1 VRNDCKVFQFCRA
14 KCHRAFLKKRN
25 PRKVKWTKAFRKAA
39 GKEMRVD
46 ATFEFEKRRNTPVR
60 YDRELVGATIG
71 AMRRVKAIQEARE
84 KRFFDGRMV
93 GKKAT
98 EKAKRAAEIAAAL
111 DLAKPA
117 AAKVR
122 ATVARAIA
130 TARASHAARRP
141 PRSCYFCSSPC
152 YPGKGQTFVRNDC
165 KVFQFCRA
173 KCHRAFLKKRN
184 PRKVKWTKA
193 FRKAA
198 GKEMRVDATFEF
210 EKRRNTPVRYDRE
223 LMGATIGAM
232 KRVKAI
238 QEARE
243 KRFYDARMKGV
254 KSAEKALHKAEIAA
268 NIDLIKPAAIRKKEE
283 VAGRTRAQKKAGA
296 GEGRML
302 EEE

>member
-1 VRNDCKVFQFCRA
+1 LAFFTLRPRLAFFSRA
-14 KCHRAFLKKRN
+14 RARSGPSYRRRAAARA
-25 PRKVKWTKAFRKAA
+25 PRPSAR
-39 GKEMRVD
+39 
-46 ATFEFEKRRNTPVR
+46 
-60 YDRELVGATIG
+60 GARP
-71 AMRRVKAIQEARE
+71 AMRIN
-84 KRFFDGRMV
+84 
-93 GKKAT
+93 
-98 EKAKRAAEIAAAL
+98 
-111 DLAKPA
+111 
-117 AAKVR
+117 
-122 ATVARAIA
+122 
-130 TARASHAARRP
+130 H
-141 PRSCYFCSSPC
+141 CYFCSSPC

-283 VAGRTRAQKKAGA
+283 LGARTRAQRKAGA
-296 GEGRML
+296 AGGGAGQM
-302 EEE
+302 EEDA